1 MSTFSYDRWSWLW
14 REARGRGD
22 GRTWFDLLSMGYS
35 EPHRYYHNAR
45 HIAECIDE
53 FDSARKLAKEPV
65 AVEFALW
72 FHDAIYN
79 IHAPDNEEQSAE
91 LAERCLEAA
100 HVKRELRPVVR
111 DLILATKSHG
121 GSQSPDAALVVDV
134 DLSILGREEARF
146 VEYEEEIRQEYI
158 SIPEPLFNQ
167 KRADILEDFLV
178 RESIYSTEMFQKK
191 YEKQARAN
199 LRASIKKLR
208 K

>member
-1 MSTFSYDRWSWLW
+1 MSTFSYERWSWLW
-14 REARGRGD
+14 REASGRGD
-22 GRTWFDLLSMGYS
+22 GRLWFDLLSMGYS
-35 EPHRYYHNAR
+35 EPHRFYHNAR
-45 HIAECIDE
+45 HIAECLDE

-65 AVEFALW
+65 AAEFALW

-100 HVKRELRPVVR
+100 HVKKELRPAVK

-121 GSQSPDAALVVDV
+121 GSHHPDAGLVIDV

-158 SIPEPLFNQ
+158 TIPEALFNQ

-178 RESIYSTEMFQKK
+178 RESIYSTDFFKKK
-191 YEKQARAN
+191 YEQQARAN
-199 LRASIKKLR
+199 MRASIKKLR
-208 K
+208 G